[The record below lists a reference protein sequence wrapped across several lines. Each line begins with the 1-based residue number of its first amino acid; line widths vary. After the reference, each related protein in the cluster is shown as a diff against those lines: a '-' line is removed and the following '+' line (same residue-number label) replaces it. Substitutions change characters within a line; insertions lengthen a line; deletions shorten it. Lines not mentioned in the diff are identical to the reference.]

1 MNAEIDTCDL
11 KHQKSFDAIQVQEVG
26 NDRQAEELVILSLGG
41 DKFLGEKWRLT
52 RATLQ
57 SSYHKGDA
65 SMCQTVFASL
75 SLTRRLLLL

>member
-57 SSYHKGDA
+57 SRATIRVTLQCARQY
-65 SMCQTVFASL
+65 SL
-75 SLTRRLLLL
+75 PSA